1 MSLSAGTRLG
11 PYEIVAPLGA
21 GGMGEVYRAR
31 DTKLDRDVAIKVL
44 PEAFALDADRLAR
57 FEREA
62 KSLAALNHP
71 NIAAIYGIE
80 AHALVMELVEGEDL
94 SALVARGPMPL
105 SDALPIAKQIV
116 DALEAAHEA
125 AIVHRDLKPGNIKV
139 RADGTVKV
147 LDFGLAKA
155 MGPDSASGV
164 SDLMNSPT
172 LTARATQL
180 GVILGTAAYMAPE
193 QAKGKAVDKRAD
205 IWAFGVVLFEMLTG
219 DRAFKGDDIS
229 ETLASVLTREPNLA
243 ALPAAT
249 PRALHRLIGRCLTR
263 DPRLRLRDIGDAR
276 FDLAEAERG
285 PDIATPTVAPVR
297 TSRALVVGL
306 AAIALLASV
315 TAGWLMLGARDT
327 PAPPVH
333 LSIALPEG
341 HSLVSGPAISRDG
354 RRVAFVSTDGV
365 DRPQLYVRDLDST
378 EARLMKGTE
387 EAGGPFFS
395 PNGQWIAFYAR
406 NGLFKVN
413 VDGSVPVQLAE
424 STSNVGGTWTES
436 GTIIFKKTWNGGL
449 DVVGENGG
457 EAKTFIAPDRPD
469 EYAYVW
475 PYAIPGGREI
485 LFVSWGKTFDTVLLD
500 TSSMTRRVVGP
511 DWWRRF
517 AYIPAGYLVG
527 ADRGELR
534 ALKVAAA
541 GEPAGEALTVV
552 KGVDAGSMDGDAR
565 SDVSQNGTLAYVA
578 ATEGQRAVVAVDQH
592 GQVSGFPVPVGDF
605 SGVRVAPD
613 GRRAA
618 VVAGGGLRIL
628 DLVRGTA
635 TPLVPELDTTGA
647 RGSPVWSRDSQ
658 SVTFASN
665 HQGNWEMFLMP
676 ASGAGALV
684 SVLKQP
690 LDQYPQSYAPEG
702 TLLFKTTGPLTGTDL
717 WLLPP
722 AGPPKAWVAT
732 GAEERDG
739 RFSPDGRTIAYVS
752 NASGRAEVYMQ
763 SRDNASDRV
772 QVSAAGGAGPVWSAK
787 GDRLYFRQGNVMMA
801 AAVNTTGRLSS
812 SAPVQLFNGGWT
824 LSQSFPF
831 DVMPDD
837 QRFLMVQ
844 QPREAVPTRIDVV
857 LNWFTTLNERM
868 GRARSR

>member
-1 MSLSAGTRLG
+1 MPLPSGTRIG
-11 PYEIVAPLGA
+11 SYEIVGPLGA

-31 DTKLDRDVAIKVL
+31 DTRLSRDVAIKVL
-44 PEAFALDADRLAR
+44 PEVFALDADRLAR

-62 KSLAALNHP
+62 KALAALNHP

-80 AHALVMELVEGEDL
+80 SNALVMELVEGDDL
-94 SALVARGPMPL
+94 STQVLRGPMIVA
-105 SDALPIAKQIV
+105 DALHIAKQIV

-125 AIVHRDLKPGNIKV
+125 GIVHRDLKPGNIKV

-155 MGPDSASGV
+155 TGPDSASEA

-219 DRAFKGDDIS
+219 DRAFKGEDIS

-243 ALPAAT
+243 ALPAGT

-285 PDIATPTVAPVR
+285 PDIATPTVAPAR
-297 TSRALVVGL
+297 TSRALVAGL
-306 AAIALLASV
+306 ATVALLASV
-315 TAGWLMLGARDT
+315 STGWLLLRPGDT
-327 PAPPVH
+327 PSSPPVH

-365 DRPQLYVRDLDST
+365 GRPQLYVRDLDGT
-378 EARLMKGTE
+378 EARLIKGTE
-387 EAGGPFFS
+387 EADGPFFS
-395 PNGQWIAFYAR
+395 PNGDWIAFYAR

-413 VDGSVPVQLAE
+413 VDGSAPVPLAQ
-424 STSNVGGTWTES
+424 STSNAGGTWTES

-457 EAKTFIAPDRPD
+457 EAKPFIAPDRPD

-475 PYAIPGGREI
+475 PYAIPGGREL
-485 LFVSWGKTFDTVLLD
+485 LFASWGKTFETVLLD
-500 TSSMTRRVVGP
+500 TSSMTKRVVGP
-511 DWWRRF
+511 GWWRRF

-527 ADRGELR
+527 ADDGELR

-541 GEPAGEALTVV
+541 GKAAGEAMTVV
-552 KGVDAGSMDGDAR
+552 KDVDAGSMDGDAR
-565 SDVSQNGTLAYVA
+565 SDVSQNGTLVYMAS
-578 ATEGQRAVVAVDQH
+578 TPGQRSLVAVDHQ
-592 GQVSGFPVPVGDF
+592 GKVSALPAPVGDVN
-605 SGVRVAPD
+605 SLRVASD

-618 VVAGGGLRIL
+618 VVVRGRLGIL
-628 DLVRGTA
+628 DLVSGTR
-635 TPLVPELDTTGA
+635 TPLVPDLDAAGGA
-647 RGSPVWSRDSQ
+647 RGSPVWSHGGQ

-665 HQGNWEMFLMP
+665 HEGSWEIYSKS
-676 ASGAGALV
+676 ASGAGELV

-690 LDQYPQSYAPEG
+690 LDQYPESYAPDG

-717 WLLPP
+717 WLLPH
-722 AGPPKAWVAT
+722 GGQPKAWVAT
-732 GAEERDG
+732 GAEEYEG
-739 RFSPDGRTIAYVS
+739 RFSPDGRTIAYIS
-752 NASGRAEVYMQ
+752 NASGRDEVYIQ
-763 SRDNASDRV
+763 SLDSATDRF
-772 QVSAAGGAGPVWSAK
+772 QVSAAGGADAVWSLK
-787 GDRLYFRQGNVMMA
+787 GDRLYFRQGNVMMQ

-812 SAPVQLFNGGWT
+812 NAPVQLFNGGWT
-824 LSQSFPF
+824 LSQSF
-831 DVMPDD
+831 DLMPDD
-837 QRFLMVQ
+837 QHFLMVQ
-844 QPREAVPTRIDVV
+844 QPREAVPTRIDIV
-857 LNWFTTLNERM
+857 LNWFTTLNERV
-868 GRARSR
+868 GRSR

>member
-11 PYEIVAPLGA
+11 PYEIVAPLGV

-44 PEAFALDADRLAR
+44 PETFALDADRLAR

-80 AHALVMELVEGEDL
+80 DRALVMELVEGEDL
-94 SALVARGPMPL
+94 SHRIAQGAMPIE
-105 SDALPIAKQIV
+105 DALPMAKQIV

-125 AIVHRDLKPGNIKV
+125 GIVHRDLKPGNIKV
-139 RADGTVKV
+139 RVDGTVKI

-155 MGPDSASGV
+155 VGPDSASGA

-219 DRAFKGDDIS
+219 DRAFKGEDIS
-229 ETLASVLTREPNLA
+229 ETLASVLTREPDLA
-243 ALPAAT
+243 ALPTGT

-263 DPRLRLRDIGDAR
+263 DPRQRLRDIGDAR

-285 PDIATPTVAPVR
+285 PDIATPTAAPAR

-306 AAIALLASV
+306 AVVALLASV
-315 TAGWLMLGARDT
+315 STAWLLLTSGNT
-327 PAPPVH
+327 PFSLPVH
-333 LSIALPEG
+333 LSIAFPEG

-365 DRPQLYVRDLDST
+365 GRPQLYVRDLNGS

-387 EAGGPFFS
+387 EADGPFFS
-395 PNGQWIAFYAR
+395 PNGQWVAFYAR
-406 NGLFKVN
+406 NTLFKVN
-413 VDGSVPVQLAE
+413 VDGSAPVPLAQ
-424 STSNVGGTWTES
+424 STSNAGGTWTES

-457 EAKTFIAPDRPD
+457 ETKTFIAPDRPD

-485 LFVSWGKTFDTVLLD
+485 LFASWGKTFDAVLLD
-500 TSSMTRRVVGP
+500 SSSMTKRVVGP
-511 DWWRRF
+511 GWWRRF
-517 AYIPAGYLVG
+517 AYIPSGYLVG
-527 ADRGELR
+527 AEDGELR
-534 ALKVAAA
+534 ALKVAPA
-541 GEPAGEALTVV
+541 GQAAGEALTIV
-552 KGVDAGSMDGDAR
+552 KDVDEGSMVGDAR
-565 SDVSQNGTLAYVA
+565 SDVSQNGTLVYMAS
-578 ATEGQRAVVAVDQH
+578 TPGQRSLVAVDRR
-592 GQVSGFPVPVGDF
+592 GQVSSVPVPVGDV
-605 SGVRVAPD
+605 SSLRVASD

-618 VVAGGGLRIL
+618 LVVGGGLGIL
-628 DLVRGTA
+628 DLVSSTR
-635 TPLVPELDTTGA
+635 TPLVPELDAAGGA
-647 RGSPVWSRDSQ
+647 RGSPAWSPGGQ
-658 SVTFASN
+658 SVTFGSN
-665 HQGNWEMFLMP
+665 HEGNWEIYSKS
-676 ASGAGALV
+676 ASGAGELV

-690 LDQYPQSYAPEG
+690 LDQYPQSYAPDG

-717 WLLPP
+717 WLLPS
-722 AGPPKAWVAT
+722 GGQPKVWVAT
-732 GAEERDG
+732 GAEENDG

-752 NASGRAEVYMQ
+752 NASGRNEVYIQ
-763 SRDNASDRV
+763 SRDSATDRF

-787 GDRLYFRQGNVMMA
+787 GDRLYFRQGNVMME
-801 AAVNTTGRLSS
+801 AVVTTAGSLSS
-812 SAPVQLFNGGWT
+812 SAPVLLFNGGWT
-824 LSQSFPF
+824 LSQSF
-831 DVMPDD
+831 DLTPDG

-844 QPREAVPTRIDVV
+844 QPRETVPTRIEVI
-857 LNWFTTLNERM
+857 LNWFTALNERV
-868 GRARSR
+868 GRSK

>member
-1 MSLSAGTRLG
+1 MSLSAGTQLG

-80 AHALVMELVEGEDL
+80 DRALVMELVEGEDL
-94 SALVARGPMPL
+94 SAQVARGPIAV

-116 DALEAAHEA
+116 DALEAAHESG
-125 AIVHRDLKPGNIKV
+125 IVHRDLKPGNIKV
-139 RADGTVKV
+139 RVDGTVKI

-155 MGPDSASGV
+155 MGPDSASGA

-219 DRAFKGDDIS
+219 DRAFKGEDIS

-243 ALPAAT
+243 ALPAGT
-249 PRALHRLIGRCLTR
+249 PTALHRLIGRCLTR
-263 DPRLRLRDIGDAR
+263 DPRQRLRDIGDAR
-276 FDLAEAERG
+276 FDLVEAERG
-285 PDIATPTVAPVR
+285 PDIASPTVAPAR

-306 AAIALLASV
+306 AALALFASV
-315 TAGWLMLGARDT
+315 TAGWLALSSGST
-327 PAPPVH
+327 PALPVH

-365 DRPQLYVRDLDST
+365 GRPQLYVRDLDGT
-378 EARLMKGTE
+378 EARLIKGTE
-387 EAGGPFFS
+387 EAEGPFFS
-395 PNGQWIAFYAR
+395 PNGQWVAFYAR

-413 VDGSVPVQLAE
+413 VDGSAPVQLAQ
-424 STSNVGGTWTES
+424 STSNAGGTWTES
-436 GTIIFKKTWNGGL
+436 GTIIFKKTWNGGF

-457 EAKTFIAPDRPD
+457 DAKTFIATDRPD

-485 LFVSWGKTFDTVLLD
+485 LFASWGKTFDAVLLD
-500 TSSMTRRVVGP
+500 SSSMTKRVVGP
-511 DWWRRF
+511 GWWRRF
-517 AYIPAGYLVG
+517 SYVPAGYIVG
-527 ADRGELR
+527 ADGGELR

-541 GEPAGEALTVV
+541 GQAAGEALTIV
-552 KGVDAGSMDGDAR
+552 KDVDEGSMSGDAR
-565 SDVSQNGTLAYVA
+565 SDVSQNGTLVYM
-578 ATEGQRAVVAVDQH
+578 TSTPGQRSLVAVDRR
-592 GQVSGFPVPVGDF
+592 GQVSSVPVPVGDV
-605 SGVRVAPD
+605 SSLRVASD

-618 VVAGGGLRIL
+618 LIVTGHLGVL
-628 DLVRGTA
+628 DLVSSTR
-635 TPLVPELDTTGA
+635 TPLVPELDAVGGA
-647 RGSPVWSRDSQ
+647 RGSPVWSPGGQ
-658 SVTFASN
+658 SVTFGSN
-665 HQGNWEMFLMP
+665 HEGNWEIYSKS
-676 ASGAGALV
+676 ASGAGELV

-690 LDQYPQSYAPEG
+690 LDQYPQSYAPDG

-717 WLLPP
+717 WLLPS
-722 AGPPKAWVAT
+722 GGQPKAWVAT
-732 GAEERDG
+732 GAEEIDG

-752 NASGRAEVYMQ
+752 NASGRNEVYIQ
-763 SRDNASDRV
+763 SRDSATDRF

-787 GDRLYFRQGNVMMA
+787 GDRLYFRQGNVMME
-801 AAVNTTGRLSS
+801 AVVTTAGRLSS
-812 SAPVQLFNGGWT
+812 NAPVQMFNGGWT
-824 LSQSFPF
+824 LSQSF
-831 DVMPDD
+831 DLTPDG
-837 QRFLMVQ
+837 QHFLMVQ

-857 LNWFTTLNERM
+857 LNWFTQLNERL
-868 GRARSR
+868 GRAR